1 MEFLKKLFARESEPT
16 MSLHQ
21 RGRDMVSLVVLS
33 NSYVELTLASLRERL
48 DRVHP
53 GYFVPP
59 RQQGTFVIDGNS
71 PNVEFLIQ
79 SVIPGAA
86 GMFFLYTVP
95 GSYTEFSEFADHI
108 PDDGLRELAQ
118 AQACWL
124 SVDLIHQHT
133 TVDDGYRFIGGALAE
148 LAPPDAAVLVHPS
161 RLTAIRFDDRVRRE
175 LASGGAIFGTA

>member
-1 MEFLKKLFARESEPT
+1 MEFLKKLFARVSEPT

-21 RGRDMVSLVVLS
+21 RGRDMVGLVVLS

-48 DRVHP
+48 DRVYP

-59 RQQGTFVIDGNS
+59 RQQGTFVIDGNA

-79 SVIPGAA
+79 SAIPGAA
-86 GMFFLYTVP
+86 GMFFLHTVP
-95 GSYTEFSEFADHI
+95 GPYTEFSDFAEHI
-108 PDDGLRELAQ
+108 ADDSLRQLAQ

-124 SVDLIHQHT
+124 SADLVHQHT
-133 TVDDGYRFIGGALAE
+133 TAEEAYRFIGGALAE
-148 LAPPDAAVLVHPS
+148 LAPEDAAVLVHPS
-161 RLTAIRFDDRVRRE
+161 RLTTIPFDDRVRRE